1 MFNFAKRPSIISRI
15 EWELILTLYFV
26 IYVKEA
32 FIMEFTIHSSRE
44 LSENELSK
52 IKGIIEE
59 SNCINESLSNTFTED
74 ETTFDKNQRVIL
86 FNSDSNYNY
95 TVTVDHVKED
105 Q

>member
-1 MFNFAKRPSIISRI
+1 
-15 EWELILTLYFV
+15 
-26 IYVKEA
+26 
-32 FIMEFTIHSSRE
+32 MEFTIHSSRE

-74 ETTFDKNQRVIL
+74 ETVFDKNQRVIL
-86 FNSDSNYNY
+86 FNSDNNYNY